1 VIRRVFLGA
10 GLLVSAAIVVFAVT
24 APPSDMPGFDHV
36 RDNWQ
41 PSESYLLDRNGALLH
56 VRRVDFKVRRFG
68 WVPIGGISPALLRS
82 VVRAEDK
89 NFWMHMGI
97 DPSAIAA
104 AAWNNLRGN
113 RVRGAST
120 ITMQLAAM
128 LLPSMRAANGRRSLQ
143 QKFRQA
149 WAALVIEQHWTK
161 NQILEAYLNLLGYRG
176 ELQGVAAASQ
186 LLLGKSPSG
195 LTDDEGVLL
204 AALLPAPNA
213 SLKRIKERACELG
226 SRPPFAIACLRL
238 SRMMDRVLSRHPK
251 GVATIALAPHV
262 ASRLLDNP
270 GTRVRTTLDRSIQAF
285 VRDALRSQLRDLSH
299 RNVRDGA
306 AVVVDNASG
315 EILAYVGSVGPN
327 SRAPHVDGARASR
340 QAGSTLKPFL
350 YALAIE
356 RKYLTAASVL
366 DDGPINLETVTGLY
380 IPQNYDRDFRG
391 LVSVRTALASS
402 LNIPAVRAL
411 VITGVEPFRA
421 RLNRLGYRGIV
432 QHGEYYGYAL
442 ALGAPEVSLL
452 EQVEAYRTL
461 ARKGI
466 WSPLRL
472 RHDEAV
478 ETGRRVIDAGSAFII
493 GNILSDRA
501 ARMPTFGPIN
511 NLETPFWSAVKT
523 GTSKAMRD
531 NWCIGYTDR
540 YTVGVWVGNFEGDPM
555 RGVSGVTGAAP
566 VWREIVT
573 FLHDDLVSR
582 RPLPPNKLVSRD
594 VTFRPPFEAPRKE
607 WFLRGTETVNV
618 TVAGDTDRRPEIISP
633 PNGAVIALDPD
644 IPSMNQL
651 ISIKLRNAHGL
662 RLTLNNREIAASAG
676 ELRWAPSPGYHQL
689 ILWDAKMR
697 PLDKVRFT
705 VRGVR

>member
-1 VIRRVFLGA
+1 
-10 GLLVSAAIVVFAVT
+10 
-24 APPSDMPGFDHV
+24 
-36 RDNWQ
+36 
-41 PSESYLLDRNGALLH
+41 
-56 VRRVDFKVRRFG
+56 
-68 WVPIGGISPALLRS
+68 
-82 VVRAEDK
+82 
-89 NFWMHMGI
+89 MGI
-97 DPSAIAA
+97 DPAAIAA
-104 AAWNNLRGN
+104 AAWNNLLGN
-113 RVRGAST
+113 RMRGAST

-128 LLPSMRAANGRRSLQ
+128 LQPSLRARHGRRSIQ
-143 QKFRQA
+143 QKVRQA
-149 WAALVIEQHWTK
+149 RAALVIEQHWTK
-161 NQILEAYLNLLGYRG
+161 NQILEAYLNLLGFRG
-176 ELQGVAAASQ
+176 ELQGIAAASQ

-195 LTDDEGVLL
+195 LTDDEAVLL
-204 AALLPAPNA
+204 TALLPAPNA

-226 SRPPFAIACLRL
+226 SRPLFALDCLHL
-238 SRMMDRVLSRHPK
+238 SRMIDRVLTPLPK
-251 GVATIALAPHV
+251 GGSTIALAPHV
-262 ASRLLDNP
+262 ASRLLDKP
-270 GTRVRTTLDRSIQAF
+270 GTKVQSTLDRSIQTF
-285 VRDALRSQLRDLSH
+285 VRDTLRSQLRDLSH

-306 AVVVDNASG
+306 AVVVDNFSG
-315 EILAYVGSVGPN
+315 EILAYVGSAGPN
-327 SRAPHVDGARASR
+327 SRAPHVDGARARR

-380 IPQNYDRDFRG
+380 IPQNYDRDFKG

-411 VITGVEPFRA
+411 AITGVEPFRA

-432 QHGEYYGYAL
+432 QNGEYYGYAL

-472 RHDEAV
+472 RHDDPI
-478 ETGRRVIDAGSAFII
+478 ETGRPVIDAGASFII
-493 GNILSDRA
+493 GNILSDRS
-501 ARMPTFGPIN
+501 ARMPTFGPVN

-566 VWREIVT
+566 VWREIVA
-573 FLHDDLVSR
+573 FLHDDLASR
-582 RPLPPNKLVSRD
+582 RPLPPSKLVSQD
-594 VTFRPPFEAPRKE
+594 MMFRPPFEAPRKE
-607 WFLRGTETVNV
+607 WFLRGTETEYV
-618 TVAGDTDRRPEIISP
+618 TVARETDRRPEIISP

-644 IPSMNQL
+644 IPSMNQR
-651 ISIKLRNAHGL
+651 ISIKLRNARGL
-662 RLTLNNREIAASAG
+662 RLTLNNEEIAASAG
-676 ELRWAPSPGYHQL
+676 GLRWAPSPGYHRL

-697 PLDKVRFT
+697 PVDKVRFT